1 MLYIITAVHR
11 KIVKRSLKAGI
22 ALAVAALGTEI
33 ALIAYHPLAAAAFWL
48 RSSPAA
54 QCNAEE
60 TVHSVAY
67 HRRYDT
73 AHKQILESSRLVRQD
88 GDLQLWD
95 VPGMREFWILGA
107 FD

>member
-33 ALIAYHPLAAAAFWL
+33 ALIAYPPLAAAAFWL